1 MAKFLWILYIGFVIA
16 AILEFKRR
24 QRIYHTIRKIINVA
38 LIIIFLLQI
47 IVPALTKAPITFSY
61 LFDSCVGLA
70 VWFTIFTHW

>member
-16 AILEFKRR
+16 AILEHTRR
-24 QRIYHTIRKIINVA
+24 RRIYHIARKTINIV
-38 LIIIFLLQI
+38 LIILFLLQI
-47 IVPALTKAPITFSY
+47 IVPALTKAPITFRY